1 MSVWG
6 DPASMRSTRRRLSRS
21 GEDEVLADRLRRG
34 DVDAMAQLFDLH
46 APATLAV
53 ALTVTP
59 DQAAA
64 EAAVHDAF
72 VTVWR
77 QIATFDSRT
86 GSLLAWLLVIIRRQA
101 SESVR
106 EAPAGLPR
114 KELDARSLGTG
125 WR

>member
-1 MSVWG
+1 
-6 DPASMRSTRRRLSRS
+6 MRSTRRGPTRS
-21 GEDEVLADRLRRG
+21 DEDEVLADRIRRG
-34 DVDAMAQLFDLH
+34 DADGLADLFDLH